1 MIPKR
6 TPAQT
11 AGGTQKYSRE
21 VNAILGRMA
30 KSHTVGR
37 APAIQLAGLA
47 QHIRSETF
55 WNAITSEPDLQV
67 RGMILEAH
75 AKAWARLQ
83 RAAWRRQEP
92 F

>member
-1 MIPKR
+1 MIAKKSP
-6 TPAQT
+6 P
-11 AGGTQKYSRE
+11 GGVQKYSRE
-21 VNAILGRMA
+21 VNIILGRMVKA
-30 KSHTVGR
+30 YTVGR
-37 APAIQLAGLA
+37 APAIQIAGLA

-55 WNAITSEPDLQV
+55 WNALTAEPDLAI

-83 RAAWRRQEP
+83 RAAWRKQEP

>member
-1 MIPKR
+1 MIRKVSP
-6 TPAQT
+6 P
-11 AGGTQKYSRE
+11 GGVQKYSRE
-21 VNAILGRMA
+21 VNIILGRMVKA
-30 KSHTVGR
+30 YTVGR
-37 APAIQLAGLA
+37 APAIQIAGLA

-55 WNAITSEPDLQV
+55 WNALTSEPDLAI

-83 RAAWRRQEP
+83 RAAWRKQEP

>member
-6 TPAQT
+6 TPAQ
-11 AGGTQKYSRE
+11 AVGGTQKYSRE
-21 VNAILGRMA
+21 VNVILGRMNKA
-30 KSHTVGR
+30 LTVGR
-37 APAIQLAGLA
+37 APAHQIAGLA

-55 WNAITSEPDLQV
+55 WEALSKEPLEV

-75 AKAWARLQ
+75 AKAWARLH
-83 RAAWRRQEP
+83 RAAWKKQEP